1 VDVCLS
7 SVQIKKI
14 SELYTHDRE
23 KLEYMKCAL
32 NILTDKE
39 NNKNLV
45 DEFQFQGTK
54 DEFLKHIS
62 K

>member
-1 VDVCLS
+1 
-7 SVQIKKI
+7 
-14 SELYTHDRE
+14 
-23 KLEYMKCAL
+23 MKCAL

-54 DEFLKHIS
+54 DEFLKYIS